1 MKLFKKDGADIGID
15 LGTANVLIYRQGE
28 GIILNQPSIVAV
40 DIVTKKVI
48 AVGEEAYSMIGRT
61 NNNIELIRP
70 LKDGVIAD
78 FDVTCEMIKIFL
90 NKVDSR
96 NFIKLNQPKILICCP
111 TNITSV
117 ERDAIA
123 KVAELAGASEV
134 FIQEEPKVAAVGAG
148 LSIFVPLGNMVIDIG
163 GGTTDIAVLSMGEIV
178 NSSSLKVAG
187 DLLTQEI
194 NDYVKNQYQLLIGTR
209 MSERVKIELGT
220 ALNPD
225 ENHKMTITGR
235 DLIQG
240 LPKKIEISEVDA
252 YEALKASI
260 ARIIN
265 ETKSVLETTEPELS
279 SDIIEQG
286 IFLTGGGALLSGLDA
301 YIEQCIG
308 VPVYVAE
315 DPLNAVVKGTGTLL
329 ELNADPDSPVRLA

>member
-1 MKLFKKDGADIGID
+1 MKLFKKDGVDIGID

-40 DIVTKKVI
+40 DNLTKKVI

-117 ERDAIA
+117 ECDAIA
-123 KVAELAGASEV
+123 KVAELAGAREV

-148 LSIFVPLGNMVIDIG
+148 LSIFDPLGNMVIDIG
-163 GGTTDIAVLSMGEIV
+163 GGTSDIAVLSMGEIV

-187 DLLTQEI
+187 DLLTQDI
-194 NDYVKNQYQLLIGTR
+194 NDYVKNKYQLLIGTR

-252 YEALKASI
+252 YEALKVSI
-260 ARIIN
+260 DRIVN

-286 IFLTGGGALLSGLDA
+286 IFLTGGGALLSGLDT

-329 ELNADPDSPVRLA
+329 ELNADPNSPVRLA

>member
-1 MKLFKKDGADIGID
+1 MFSRKSKADIGID

-40 DIVTKKVI
+40 DKVSKQVV
-48 AVGEEAYSMIGRT
+48 AVGQEAYSMIGRT

-78 FDVTCEMIKIFL
+78 FEITCEMIKIFL

-96 NFIKLNQPKILICCP
+96 GIKFSQPQILICCP

-117 ERDAIA
+117 ERDAIS
-123 KVAELAGASEV
+123 KVAELAGAREV

-148 LSIFVPLGNMVIDIG
+148 LSIFEPLGNMVIDIG
-163 GGTTDIAVLSMGEIV
+163 GGTTDIAVISMGEIV

-187 DLLTQEI
+187 DLLTQAI
-194 NDYVKNQYQLLIGTR
+194 NDYIKNKYQLLIGSR
-209 MSERVKIELGT
+209 MSEQIKIELGT
-220 ALNPD
+220 AYD
-225 ENHKMTITGR
+225 FDKNHKMTITGR
-235 DLIQG
+235 DLITG
-240 LPKKIEISEVDA
+240 LPKKIEIDEEDV
-252 YEALKASI
+252 YLALKDSI
-260 ARIIN
+260 TRIVN
-265 ETKSVLETTEPELS
+265 ETKLVLETTEPELS

-286 IFLTGGGALLSGLDA
+286 IFLTGGGALLKGLDTLLQ
-301 YIEQCIG
+301 EKIG
-308 VPVYVAE
+308 VPIYVAE

-329 ELNADPDSPVRLA
+329 ELNADPNSPVRLV

>member
-40 DIVTKKVI
+40 DNVTKKVI

-134 FIQEEPKVAAVGAG
+134 IIQEEPKVAAVGAG
-148 LSIFVPLGNMVIDIG
+148 LSIFEPLGNMVIDIG

-187 DLLTQEI
+187 DLLTQDI
-194 NDYVKNQYQLLIGTR
+194 NDYVKNKYQLLIGTR

-260 ARIIN
+260 DRIVD

-286 IFLTGGGALLSGLDA
+286 IFLTGGGALLSGLDT

-329 ELNADPDSPVRLA
+329 ELNADPNSPVRLA